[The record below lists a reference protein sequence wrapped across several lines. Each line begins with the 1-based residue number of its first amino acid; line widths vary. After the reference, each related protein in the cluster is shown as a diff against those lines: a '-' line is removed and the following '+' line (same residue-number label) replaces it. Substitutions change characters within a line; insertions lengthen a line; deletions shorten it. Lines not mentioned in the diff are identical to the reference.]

1 MKEEN
6 RQRLLALFKIL
17 LHESDEEHPLS
28 TAEIID
34 ILKYDYGLKECD
46 RKTIYSDIKVISEHI
61 DVEST
66 PKGYKAASFFDAYEI
81 KILCDLLD
89 NFKSGNEKSIARLKD
104 KLFAFISKYDQEF
117 IKALSLKHKMYG
129 KNIYI
134 LEMIINAIKHQEYL
148 KIKKDE
154 KESLI
159 IPYFLNLERYHYYLY
174 YAYANKEN
182 KIYKLRID
190 RIESC
195 DYTNEKHY
203 FDMHYKE
210 CLKLISNSLNSYISG
225 ELEIVKIELLDTN
238 KSYILTDLKENFED
252 VFIKEKIVS
261 FKTTI
266 NKELFG
272 FLARYGNAVKIIAPL
287 TLVNEYQEYLKAI
300 CKLYQPR

>member
-34 ILKYDYGLKECD
+34 ILKYDHGLKECD

-89 NFKSGNEKSIARLKD
+89 NFKSGNEKSIARL
-104 KLFAFISKYDQEF
+104 
-117 IKALSLKHKMYG
+117 LKHKMYG

-225 ELEIVKIELLDTN
+225 ELEIIKIELLDTN

-272 FLARYGNAVKIIAPL
+272 FLARYGNAVKVIAPL
-287 TLVNEYQEYLKAI
+287 TLVNEYEEYLKAI